1 VPGDL
6 LDLVLIVLI
15 AAFAV
20 AGYRQGF
27 IIGVLSLA
35 GFVLGVAGG
44 AFIAPGISRAFAK
57 STQWQAFI
65 AIIVVFAA
73 AVIGMLIASGIG
85 VAIRSRLTGRPAT
98 FVDSLGGAAV
108 NIVSVLI
115 VAWLIGSFLRT
126 AEFPAISREVNN
138 SAVLRTVDEVMPRDA
153 LYLPVFPGLRDML
166 NNGLYSQVFSAI
178 GAEQSLNLPAPNQSV
193 LGAPALARDER
204 SIVKIQGDAPSC
216 GQGIEGSGFVI
227 SRQHVLTN
235 AHVVAG
241 VTENQTVTLPGSGQQ
256 LPAHVVLFDPQRDL
270 AVLYVP
276 GLSAPPLKLAGHASN
291 GTSAIVAG
299 YPENDPFTAVPA
311 RIGYSINAS
320 GPNIYST
327 DTLERDIYPIK
338 ADVRPGNSGGPLLAR
353 DGEVYGV
360 VFAASTAYPDIGYA
374 LTSSEVMSDVAA
386 GMQRTS
392 DVSTEECQDDG

>member
-6 LDLVLIVLI
+6 LDLVLLVLI

-44 AFIAPGISRAFAK
+44 AYIAPGISRALAK

-98 FVDSLGGAAV
+98 VVDSLGGAAV

-126 AEFPAISREVNN
+126 AEFPAISREVND

-178 GAEQSLNLPAPNQSV
+178 GAEQSLNLPAPNKSV
-193 LGAPALARDER
+193 TGAPALARDER

-227 SRQHVLTN
+227 SPQHVLTN

-256 LPAHVVLFDPQRDL
+256 LQAHVVLFDPQRDL

-276 GLSAPPLKLAGHASN
+276 GLSARPLKLAGHALS

-299 YPENDPFTAVPA
+299 YPDNHPFTAVPA

-327 DTLERDIYPIK
+327 DTVERDIYPIK

-374 LTSSEVMSDVAA
+374 LTSGEVMSDVAA
-386 GMQRTS
+386 GSQKTS